1 MRAAPAISA
10 PLDDCRPER
19 VVIALLYGITGAAMA
34 GWAAAHGLP
43 GGGLFWPLLGLAC
56 GLLAGLV
63 MARRLL
69 PGDVTQLG
77 WDGSAWFVQRRAAA
91 GVAETAALTDL
102 QRVFDLG
109 PWLLLRA
116 SDGQRRPRWLVL
128 RERCVGAGWH
138 LLRVALR
145 AHAGGRP

>member
-10 PLDDCRPER
+10 LLDECRPER
-19 VVIALLYGITGAAMA
+19 MLIALLYGATGAAMA
-34 GWAAAHGLP
+34 GWAAAHSLS
-43 GGGLFWPLLGLAC
+43 GGALIWPLLGLAC
-56 GLLAGLV
+56 GVLLGLV
-63 MARRLL
+63 LARRLL
-69 PGDVTQLG
+69 PGDVTQIG

-138 LLRVALR
+138 LLQVALR